1 MLRTLLCGCIRLD
14 DALDRDVIPDER
26 RRLLGDGARTQSQPG
41 ANEQEQ
47 VLVDRLEA
55 IVRGA
60 SRKMVNVYSRKP
72 FKLTSGRTL
81 SPDAPSSAGACPRCA
96 ANANTNTPL
105 QWQHA
110 PPSPLLLPMSVS
122 VSVSPSARMRPA
134 LTPHNTMTMR
144 RSLSS
149 ASSAQSQSPE
159 PPFMHVARSSALVH
173 WDTASSSS
181 SSSTPSVSRSSSFR
195 RGHAQGYNGAGAR
208 VGSPLGRQSSN
219 YSTGRPEIGNSTRA
233 DGDGEG
239 YFALPTGRAGGNAT
253 SGPECRCRDLEAS
266 TTQTQA
272 PSLLTVREI
281 PLIYSWDEAS

>member
-14 DALDRDVIPDER
+14 ADALDRDVIPDER
-26 RRLLGDGARTQSQPG
+26 RRLLGGAARTQSQPG
-41 ANEQEQ
+41 ADADEQEQ

-72 FKLTSGRTL
+72 FKLTSSSGRTP
-81 SPDAPSSAGACPRCA
+81 SPDACPRCA
-96 ANANTNTPL
+96 ANANTPL

-110 PPSPLLLPMSVS
+110 PPSPLLLPVS

-144 RSLSS
+144 RSTSSTSS
-149 ASSAQSQSPE
+149 APSQSESPE

-195 RGHAQGYNGAGAR
+195 RGHAHTQGHTGTR
-208 VGSPLGRQSSN
+208 VGSPLGRQAYPSGTASG
-219 YSTGRPEIGNSTRA
+219 SGRPEMGNST
-233 DGDGEG
+233 
-239 YFALPTGRAGGNAT
+239 
-253 SGPECRCRDLEAS
+253 
-266 TTQTQA
+266 
-272 PSLLTVREI
+272 
-281 PLIYSWDEAS
+281 